1 MQIIINNF
9 NSLNKKDFCTVK
21 QMVNIKN
28 SKLNGIGIILL
39 SFLLLFINIDTVT
52 AQTKYSN
59 EFLAIG
65 VGARSLAMG
74 NSTIASA
81 NDVTSG
87 YWNPAGLTRISSDW
101 DVALM
106 HSEYFAGIAKYD
118 YGAAAYKYSD
128 SLAFGLSII
137 RFGVDDIP
145 NTLELIDAE
154 GNLRY
159 DRITSFSASDLAFIF
174 TLAKVSN
181 IKGLRYGANVKVI
194 RRTAGDFASAWG
206 FGLDLGAQYTLGN
219 WEFGASARDITSTF
233 NAWSFNTDDLKEVFE
248 MTGNEIP
255 ENSIEYT
262 MPRLMLGTSYKRH
275 IYKGFSAM
283 AELGA
288 DATFDGKRNVLVKT
302 NFMSLDPHIGLEL
315 DYKKIVFIRA
325 GVNNIQEA
333 RTFNNEKEMTWQ
345 PNLGVGI
352 HFWKLTVDYAFT
364 DVGDASVALYSHV
377 FSLRLAISKPPEQA
391 KL

>member
-1 MQIIINNF
+1 MIINKNR
-9 NSLNKKDFCTVK
+9 SGNK
-21 QMVNIKN
+21 
-28 SKLNGIGIILL
+28 IINRFAV
-39 SFLLLFINIDTVT
+39 SVALLLFFFSGNILQ

-74 NSTIASA
+74 NSTVASV

-87 YWNPAGLTRISSDW
+87 YWNPAGLTKIKSDW
-101 DVALM
+101 DIALM

-145 NTLELIDAE
+145 NTLELVDAE

-174 TLAKVSN
+174 TMAKVSK

-206 FGLDLGAQYTLGN
+206 FGLDIGAQYQYGN
-219 WEFGASARDITSTF
+219 WDFGASARDITSTF
-233 NAWSFNTDDLKEVFE
+233 NAWSFNTTDLKEVFE

-262 MPRLMLGTSYKRH
+262 MPRLILGSSYHRH

-283 AELGA
+283 AELGL
-288 DATFDGKRNVLVKT
+288 DATFDGRRNVLIKT
-302 NFMSLDPHIGLEL
+302 DFMSMDPHMGLEL
-315 DYKKIVFIRA
+315 DYKKIVFLRA

-333 RTFNNEKEMTWQ
+333 RTFDNKKEMTWQ
-345 PNLGVGI
+345 PNIGVGI
-352 HFWKLTVDYAFT
+352 HFWKLTLDYAFT

-377 FSLRLAISKPPEQA
+377 FSLRLAISRPVQESTR
-391 KL
+391 L

>member
-1 MQIIINNF
+1 M
-9 NSLNKKDFCTVK
+9 SYL
-21 QMVNIKN
+21 IKYRE
-28 SKLNGIGIILL
+28 IGIEMKKTSLFLFFIITIFSAHI
-39 SFLLLFINIDTVT
+39 SF
-52 AQTKYSN
+52 AQVKYSN

-74 NSTIASA
+74 NSTIATA

-87 YWNPAGLTRISSDW
+87 YWNPAGLTKIESDW
-101 DVALM
+101 DVGLM

-128 SLAFGLSII
+128 SLSFALSII

-145 NTLELIDAE
+145 NTLELIDSE

-159 DRITSFSASDLAFIF
+159 DRITSFSATDLAFIF
-174 TLAKVSN
+174 SLAQVSK
-181 IKGLRYGANVKVI
+181 IKGLRYGANIKVI

-206 FGLDLGAQYTLGN
+206 FGLDLGAQYAIGE
-219 WEFGASARDITSTF
+219 WEFGASAKDITSTF
-233 NAWSFNTDDLKEVFE
+233 NAWSFNTEDLEKAFE

-262 MPRLMLGTSYKRH
+262 MPRLLLGTSYSRH

-288 DATFDGKRNVLVKT
+288 DATFDGKRNVLIKSD
-302 NFMSLDPHIGLEL
+302 FMSIDPHIGLEL
-315 DYKKIVFIRA
+315 DYLKIVFLRA

-333 RTFNNEKEMTWQ
+333 RTFNNVSETTWQ
-345 PNLGVGI
+345 PNVGVGI
-352 HFWKLTVDYAFT
+352 HFWRLNIDYAFT
-364 DVGDASVALYSHV
+364 NIGDKSVSLYSHV
-377 FSLRLAISKPPEQA
+377 FSLRLAVSKPKESLT
-391 KL
+391 KI

>member
-1 MQIIINNF
+1 MNY
-9 NSLNKKDFCTVK
+9 LTKEKRYYY
-21 QMVNIKN
+21 KN
-28 SKLNGIGIILL
+28 MSVRQNAFIILFVVL
-39 SFLLLFINIDTVT
+39 VSVSQSLF
-52 AQTKYSN
+52 AQVKYSN

-74 NSTIASA
+74 NRTIASV

-87 YWNPAGLTRISSDW
+87 YWNPAGLTKIKSDW
-101 DVALM
+101 DVSLM

-145 NTLELIDAE
+145 NTLELIDSE

-159 DRITSFSASDLAFIF
+159 DRITSFSATDLAFIF

-194 RRTAGDFASAWG
+194 RRAAGDFASAWG
-206 FGLDLGAQYTLGN
+206 FGLDLGAQYSLGN

-233 NAWSFNTDDLKEVFE
+233 NAWRFNTEDLEDVFIL
-248 MTGNEIP
+248 TGNEIP

-262 MPRLMLGTSYKRH
+262 MPRLMLGTSYHRD
-275 IYKGFSAM
+275 IFKGFGAM
-283 AELGA
+283 AEIGF
-288 DATFDGKRNVLVKT
+288 DATFDGQRNVLLGSDFV
-302 NFMSLDPHIGLEL
+302 SLDPHMGVEL
-315 DYKKIVFIRA
+315 DYKRIVFLRA

-333 RTFNNEKEMTWQ
+333 RTFDNKKEMTWQ
-345 PNLGVGI
+345 PNIGVGF
-352 HFWKLTVDYAFT
+352 HFWKLTLDYAFT
-364 DVGDASVALYSHV
+364 DIGDNSVALYSHV
-377 FSLRLAISKPPEQA
+377 FSLRMAISKPTENA
-391 KL
+391 SKL

>member
-1 MQIIINNF
+1 MVITKNKNKFKINNLF
-9 NSLNKKDFCTVK
+9 IVWA
-21 QMVNIKN
+21 I
-28 SKLNGIGIILL
+28 
-39 SFLLLFINIDTVT
+39 LLLFLSGGNVLQ

-74 NSTIASA
+74 NSTVASV

-87 YWNPAGLTRISSDW
+87 YWNPAGLTKIKSDW
-101 DVALM
+101 DIALM
-106 HSEYFAGIAKYD
+106 HSEYFASIAKYD
-118 YGAAAYKYSD
+118 YGAAAYKYND

-145 NTLELIDAE
+145 NTLELVDAE

-159 DRITSFSASDLAFIF
+159 DRISSFSASDLAFIF
-174 TLAKVSN
+174 TMAKVSK

-206 FGLDLGAQYTLGN
+206 FGLDIGAQYKYGN
-219 WEFGASARDITSTF
+219 WDFGASARDITSTF
-233 NAWSFNTDDLKEVFE
+233 NAWSFNTTDLKEVFE

-262 MPRLMLGTSYKRH
+262 MPRLLLGSSYHRP
-275 IYKGFSAM
+275 IYNGFSAM
-283 AELGA
+283 VELGI
-288 DATFDGKRNVLVKT
+288 DATFDGRRNVLIKT
-302 NFMSLDPHIGLEL
+302 DFMSMDPHMGLEL
-315 DYKKIVFIRA
+315 DYKKIVFLRA

-333 RTFNNEKEMTWQ
+333 RTFDNKKEMTWQ
-345 PNLGVGI
+345 PNIGVGI
-352 HFWKLTVDYAFT
+352 HFWKLTLDYAFT

-377 FSLRLAISKPPEQA
+377 FSLRLAVSKPAAQSTR
-391 KL
+391 L

>member
-1 MQIIINNF
+1 MQR
-9 NSLNKKDFCTVK
+9 NKQKYTLK
-21 QMVNIKN
+21 
-28 SKLNGIGIILL
+28 SKVLIGLVVL
-39 SFLLLFINIDTVT
+39 AFTVT
-52 AQTKYSN
+52 GLNAQTKYSN

-74 NSTIASA
+74 NSTIATA
-81 NDVTSG
+81 NSVTAG
-87 YWNPAGLTRISSDW
+87 YWNPAGLTRIKSDW
-101 DVALM
+101 DVSLM

-128 SLAFGLSII
+128 SLAFALSII

-159 DRITSFSASDLAFIF
+159 DRISSFSATDLAFIF
-174 TLAKVSN
+174 SLAQVSK

-194 RRTAGDFASAWG
+194 RRTAGNFASAWG
-206 FGLDLGAQYTLGN
+206 FGLDIGAQYTKGA

-233 NAWSFNTDDLKEVFE
+233 NAWSFNTDDLKDVFV

-262 MPRLMLGTSYKRH
+262 MPRLLLGTAYHRP
-275 IYKGFSAM
+275 IYKDFSAM
-283 AELGA
+283 LELGL
-288 DATFDGKRNVLVKT
+288 DATFDGKRNVLIKT
-302 NFMSLDPHIGLEL
+302 DFMSMDPHIGLEL
-315 DYKKIVFIRA
+315 DYKKIVFLRA

-333 RTFNNEKEMTWQ
+333 RTFDHKKEMTWQ
-345 PNLGVGI
+345 PNIGLGI
-352 HFWKLTVDYAFT
+352 HFWKLTLDYAFT
-364 DVGDASVALYSHV
+364 DIGGTSVALYSHV
-377 FSLRLAISKPPEQA
+377 FSLRLAISKPTERDLR

>member
-1 MQIIINNF
+1 M
-9 NSLNKKDFCTVK
+9 NKKSFYTVI
-21 QMVNIKN
+21 QMFKRSANAVNAI
-28 SKLNGIGIILL
+28 SIVFSVG
-39 SFLLLFINIDTVT
+39 LLFFGNIQNLN

-87 YWNPAGLTRISSDW
+87 YWNPAGLTRIQSDW
-101 DVALM
+101 DVGLM

-159 DRITSFSASDLAFIF
+159 DRITSFSASDMAFIF
-174 TLAKVSN
+174 TLAKVSD

-233 NAWSFNTDDLKEVFE
+233 NAWSFNTDDLKDVFE

-283 AELGA
+283 AELGL
-288 DATFDGKRNVLVKT
+288 DATFDGKRNVLIRT
-302 NFMSLDPHIGLEL
+302 DFMSLDPHLGLEL
-315 DYKKIVFIRA
+315 DYKNIVFVRG

-345 PNLGVGI
+345 PNIGVGI
-352 HFWKLTVDYAFT
+352 HFWKLTLDYAFT

-377 FSLRLAISKPPEQA
+377 FSLRMAISKPSA
-391 KL
+391 SVSKL